1 LHATPNDLS
10 ESHPG
15 GGAMDANPAPLRTSS
30 DLSDS
35 AKSMKRTLLFLLGI
49 VAFWG
54 LIYIP
59 GLASPP
65 MMDDVDS
72 EHARIPG

>member
-1 LHATPNDLS
+1 MHGGVQAETASASIHAR
-10 ESHPG
+10 
-15 GGAMDANPAPLRTSS
+15 ANH
-30 DLSDS
+30 
-35 AKSMKRTLLFLLGI
+35 TLLFVLGI
-49 VAFWG
+49 VLFWA

-72 EHARIPG
+72 EHARIAG